1 VGFTGVFLLSNP
13 FAKLILILISRDENH
28 SKFNNFRTIGPKLVK
43 QQTRMLPC
51 QGLPLVPKVEQ
62 GGGPYGFRGSLF
74 LGGIYLLSFEKGFFF
89 LNF

>member
-28 SKFNNFRTIGPKLVK
+28 SKFNNFRSVGPKIVK
-43 QQTRMLPC
+43 QQTWMLPC

-62 GGGPYGFRGSLF
+62 GAGALWLQRVTVSWGYLF
-74 LGGIYLLSFEKGFFF
+74 VEL
-89 LNF
+89 